1 MQLVDRAL
9 NALEILSRNMD
20 GFSVTELAKQLGIPV
35 SSTHRVLASL
45 KGNELVE
52 QDKHTKKYRPSY
64 KICGIASN
72 ILKGSGLV
80 QNGKTPIRALAEKI
94 DRKVDLCVMEHGVVR
109 NVVSSD
115 CGAPVQYM
123 EQSELEIP
131 DCAAAAGQVFKAYQN
146 EAQDAVD
153 LASIRSQGYAVADG
167 EKTYM
172 HAAACPIFDRYG
184 DVVAALAFTSIKDG
198 NAKGMAERIGQM
210 KECAGQIALVLR

>member
-20 GFSVTELAKQLGIPV
+20 GLSVTELAKQLGIPA

-45 KGNELVE
+45 KGNDLVM

-64 KICGIASN
+64 RICGIAAN
-72 ILKGSGLV
+72 IIKSSSLV
-80 QNGKTPIRALAEKI
+80 QNGKTQVRMLAEKI
-94 DRKVDLCVMEHGVVR
+94 DRKVDLCVMEHGVIR

-123 EQSELEIP
+123 EQSELEVP
-131 DCAAAAGQVFKAYQN
+131 DCAAAAGQIFKAYQN
-146 EAQDAVD
+146 AAQGIEESDSV
-153 LASIRSQGYAVADG
+153 RRQGYVVADG

-172 HAAACPIFDRYG
+172 QAAACPVFDLYG
-184 DVVAALAFTSIKDG
+184 DIVAALAFTTIKDG
-198 NAKGMAERIGQM
+198 NTKGMADRIGEM
-210 KECAGQIALVLR
+210 KACAEQIASVLR

>member
-20 GFSVTELAKQLGIPV
+20 GLSVTELAKQLDIPA

-45 KGNELVE
+45 KGNDLVE

-72 ILKGSGLV
+72 IIKSSRLV
-80 QNGKTPIRALAEKI
+80 QNGKTPVRLLAEKI

-123 EQSELEIP
+123 EQSELEVP

-146 EAQDAVD
+146 ETQSSDE
-153 LASIRSQGYAVADG
+153 LAFIRRQGYAVADG

-172 HAAACPIFDRYG
+172 HAAACPVLDLYG
-184 DVVAALAFTSIKDG
+184 DIVAVLAFTTLKDG
-198 NAKGMAERIGQM
+198 NAKGMAERISQV
-210 KECAGQIALVLR
+210 KECAGQIACVIR